1 MQINN
6 RVKQL
11 IFFLFVISSAFHAEA
26 QAPKPGSKKEI
37 KEERKQDR
45 RKKIDNLI
53 RQQEEGALV
62 FNKQNVFGLKLNTD
76 GWGLFFEKGYMKS
89 VKITNLFSL
98 EFAEKKHPKETKLS
112 EAVSNGPFI
121 AFSTPYVYGKQNIF
135 YQLKPGFSQQ
145 RLIGGKANRNGVA
158 VHAVYG
164 GGISV
169 GLERPYYVTVRNNPN
184 NDTRDIKYSQTDSLL
199 FLQPGNIVQ
208 GTGFKYGWKDMKV
221 VPGLHAKFAVR
232 FDYGRFNEMVS
243 AIEIGVNAEVYS
255 REINIMLLNPSE
267 RFYFNSYV
275 AILFGKRK

>member
-1 MQINN
+1 MQIKN

-11 IFFLFVISSAFHAEA
+11 IIFLIAATAAFNTEA
-26 QAPKPGSKKEI
+26 QAPKPGSKREI
-37 KEERKQDR
+37 KEERQQDR

-62 FNKQNVFGLKLNTD
+62 FNKQNVFGFKLNTD
-76 GWGLFFEKGYMKS
+76 GWGLIYEKGYMKS
-89 VKITNLFSL
+89 IKVTNLFSL
-98 EFAEKKHPKETKLS
+98 EFAEKKHPKESKQS
-112 EAVSNGPFI
+112 YQVANGPFI
-121 AFSTPYVYGKQNIF
+121 AFSTPYAYGKQNIF

-145 RLIGGKANRNGVA
+145 RLIGNKANRNGVA

-164 GGISV
+164 GGLSI
-169 GLERPYYVTVRNNPN
+169 GLERPYYVTVNDGTNNS
-184 NDTRDIKYSQTDSLL
+184 TRDIKYSLADSLL
-199 FLQPGNIVQ
+199 FLTPGNIIQ

-255 REINIMLLNPSE
+255 REINMMLLNPSE
-267 RFYFNSYV
+267 RFFFNSYV